1 LNPTFPNSPD
11 NAFLK
16 DPITL
21 AAIPKSEPLFMQ
33 SLNGEALVADLPE
46 IKSICRF
53 IETLAQRP
61 I

>member
-1 LNPTFPNSPD
+1 M
-11 NAFLK
+11 
-16 DPITL
+16 TL

-33 SLNGEALVADLPE
+33 SLNGETLVADLPE
-46 IKSICRF
+46 IKSICWS